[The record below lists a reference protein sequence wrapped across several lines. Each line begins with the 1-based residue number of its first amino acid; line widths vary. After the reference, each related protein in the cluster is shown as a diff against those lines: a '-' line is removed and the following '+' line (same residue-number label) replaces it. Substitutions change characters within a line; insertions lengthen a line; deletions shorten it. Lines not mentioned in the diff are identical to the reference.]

1 MENSR
6 HIFVTR
12 KQHNEIK
19 AGASIKHYPS
29 VFLLKGLILFFT
41 LISSTK
47 SNGQGS
53 NTQFF
58 EERLSLIKGVHYII
72 DDTLVNFK
80 NETSF
85 ELIQTIGDTLLIR
98 FYQGDSTDGVIRP
111 DNKLFFGDGYDAR
124 IKFTD
129 WDIRPLTIPIK
140 LRPKI
145 LTNPLQFQ
153 ADVAIGPYFG
163 YQFGSMR
170 YAEQGVKTTSGTAA
184 LFCTPSLI
192 DLDENSNDSNATDN
206 VLGIT
211 LGGGFLL
218 NVNENQF
225 GIVCGWDYVGGNP
238 SLTWLYQGRF
248 WTSVSMGF
256 KIND

>member
-1 MENSR
+1 MKKSR
-6 HIFVTR
+6 HISTIFLRLDQTASTR
-12 KQHNEIK
+12 KGQKIV
-19 AGASIKHYPS
+19 SF
-29 VFLLKGLILFFT
+29 FLLRGWILWHFLFLSGGL
-41 LISSTK
+41 
-47 SNGQGS
+47 NGQSG
-53 NTQFF
+53 NVQFF
-58 EERLSLIKGVHYII
+58 DEKYSLLKGVHYII
-72 DDTLVNFK
+72 DDTLMHLTQ
-80 NETSF
+80 ERSF
-85 ELIQTIGDTLLIR
+85 EILKTVGDTLVIR
-98 FYQGDSTDGVIRP
+98 FELNDSTDDVIKP
-111 DNKLFFGDGYDAR
+111 DSKLFFGDGYDAR
-124 IKFTD
+124 VKFTD

-145 LTNPLQFQ
+145 LTSPLQFE

-163 YQFGSMR
+163 YEFGSMR
-170 YAEQGVKTTSGTAA
+170 YAEQGVRTASGTAA

-192 DLDENSNDSNATDN
+192 DLDENNNDSKATDN

-238 SLTWLYQGRF
+238 SLSWSYQGRF